1 MAFIA
6 FPNVSPIA
14 FEIGPFAVRWYG
26 LAYLTAFLAGWLIL
40 RVFDERWELGLGP
53 DARMSTMLAA
63 VFGVIAGGRLGYVL
77 FYNLP
82 QYLDHPLQVFAL
94 WDGGMSFHGGLA
106 GILLAGVWVS
116 RHYRVSFLRL
126 CDIGA
131 MAAPIGFFFGR
142 LANFVNDELWGRV
155 TTVPWGVVFP
165 NAGHA
170 PRHPSQ
176 IYEAVLEGL
185 IIFIVMMV
193 MQRRKRPDG
202 FMTGWLLVLYGAF
215 RIVVEFFREPDIQ
228 IGFLPGGVTMGQ
240 VLSIPVILLG
250 IYVIWR
256 AGHDR
261 TAATPDEPDPARS
274 TDEEGR

>member
-1 MAFIA
+1 MAFISY
-6 FPNVSPIA
+6 PSISPIA

-40 RVFDERWELGLGP
+40 RIYDERWELGLGS
-53 DARMSTMLAA
+53 DARMTTMLAA

-82 QYLDHPLQVFAL
+82 QYLANPLQIFAL
-94 WDGGMSFHGGLA
+94 WDGGMSFHGGLF
-106 GILLAGVWVS
+106 GILFAGVWVS

-176 IYEAVLEGL
+176 IYEAILEGL
-185 IIFIVMMV
+185 VIFVVMMV
-193 MQRRKRPDG
+193 LQRKKHPDG
-202 FMTGWLLVLYGAF
+202 FMTGWLLVLYGVF
-215 RIVVEFFREPDIQ
+215 RVLVEFFREPDIQ

-240 VLSIPVILLG
+240 LLSIPVVFLG
-250 IYVIWR
+250 IYIIWR
-256 AGHDR
+256 ARH
-261 TAATPDEPDPARS
+261 ANEPDTSIEPQRS

>member
-6 FPNVSPIA
+6 YPSISPIA
-14 FEIGPFAVRWYG
+14 FEIGPLAVRWYG

-40 RVFDERWELGLGP
+40 RIYDERWELGLGS
-53 DARMSTMLAA
+53 DARMTTMLAA

-82 QYLDHPLQVFAL
+82 QYLANPLQIFAL
-94 WDGGMSFHGGLA
+94 WDGGMSFHGGLF
-106 GILLAGVWVS
+106 GILFAGVWVS

-176 IYEAVLEGL
+176 IYEAILEGL
-185 IIFIVMMV
+185 VIFVVMMV
-193 MQRRKRPDG
+193 LQRRKHPDG
-202 FMTGWLLVLYGAF
+202 FMTGWLLVLYGVF
-215 RIVVEFFREPDIQ
+215 RVLVEFFREPDIQ

-240 VLSIPVILLG
+240 LLSIPVVFLG
-250 IYVIWR
+250 IYIIWR
-256 AGHDR
+256 ARHVN
-261 TAATPDEPDPARS
+261 EPDTSIEPQRS